1 MVLICVFKKKQCV
14 CAQRWGKAAVLIW
27 NRRFFFLP
35 VLQTRYQ
42 EMPEPK
48 FMYGSHYSSPG
59 YVLFYLVRVGKTP
72 FICSLSR
79 QLPPK
84 QTIFGA
90 SWWCFSFL
98 LAPEYMLCL
107 QNGKFDH
114 ADRMFNRF
122 VYILSITGLVLFSN
136 MHQRGVQSLKNI
148 FLINVWLIYLI

>member
-1 MVLICVFKKKQCV
+1 MYLFCIEGKQECWFETEV
-14 CAQRWGKAAVLIW
+14 
-27 NRRFFFLP
+27 FFFLS

-59 YVLFYLVRVGKTP
+59 YVLFYLVRVGETP

-84 QTIFGA
+84 QTRFGA
-90 SWWCFSFL
+90 SWCYFSFF

-122 VYILSITGLVLFSN
+122 VYILSVTRLVLFSN
-136 MHQRGVQSLKNI
+136 MPEWGVQSLIKYI
-148 FLINVWLIYLI
+148 FFLTNGWLICLI